1 MLGIL
6 FFNYFFEIKK
16 LMGESEV
23 NASNLGFCYVVISN
37 KWDKQNKRHIYL
49 GTIHVD
55 KP

>member
-6 FFNYFFEIKK
+6 LFKYLFEIKK
-16 LMGESEV
+16 LMGEVEI
-23 NASNLGFCYVVISN
+23 NASSLSFCYVVIFN

-49 GTIHVD
+49 GMIHVD